1 MRNILMRFLKVKLLN
16 KNQQGFLLIEV
27 LGALVIASL
36 ISLVVTMA
44 NAQVLKQTSDNNN
57 YTTASRNTLNALYWI
72 GRDVQMAQTI
82 NGTDGFPQTDSLV
95 LSWKTW
101 DNNVHTANYTLVDSE
116 LQRTY
121 VIDSGSPTTIIVAE
135 YINPGEGLTYCT
147 SDNGV
152 VTLKITSSVGEGSET
167 MDVSKI
173 HKITSRPNL

>member
-1 MRNILMRFLKVKLLN
+1 MKFLKVKSLN

-36 ISLVVTMA
+36 ISLAVTMA
-44 NAQVLKQTSDNNN
+44 NAQVLNQTSHNNN
-57 YTTASRNTLNALYWI
+57 YTTASQQTQNAIYWI

-82 NGTDGFPQTDSLV
+82 NGTDGFPQTKNLV

-101 DNNVHTANYTLVDSE
+101 DNSVHTANYTLVNSE

-121 VIDSGSPTTIIVAE
+121 VIDAGSPTITVVAE
-135 YINPGEGLTYCT
+135 YINSGEGLTYCT

-167 MDVSKI
+167 VDVTKI
-173 HKITSRPNL
+173 HQITSRPNL

>member
-1 MRNILMRFLKVKLLN
+1 MKFLKVKSLI

-57 YTTASRNTLNALYWI
+57 YTTASRQTLNAIYWI

-82 NGTDGFPQTDSLV
+82 NGTDGFPQTDNLV
-95 LSWKTW
+95 FSWRTW
-101 DNNVHTANYTLVDSE
+101 GNNLHTANYTLVDGK

-121 VIDSGSPTTIIVAE
+121 VIDSGSPTTIVVAE
-135 YINPGEGLTYCT
+135 NINSGEGLTYCT

-152 VTLKITSSVGEGSET
+152 VTLKVTSSVGEGSET
-167 MDVSKI
+167 VDVTKI
-173 HKITSRPNL
+173 HQITSRPNL

>member
-1 MRNILMRFLKVKLLN
+1 M
-16 KNQQGFLLIEV
+16 LIEV

-44 NAQVLKQTSDNNN
+44 NAQVLNQTSDNNN
-57 YTTASRNTLNALYWI
+57 YTTASRHTQNAIYWI

-82 NGTDGFPQTDSLV
+82 NGTDGFPQTENLV

-101 DNNVHTANYTLVDSE
+101 DNSIHTANYTLVNGE

-121 VIDSGSPTTIIVAE
+121 VIDAGSPLTTVVAE
-135 YINPGEGLTYCT
+135 YINPDEGMTYCT

-152 VTLKITSSVGEGSET
+152 VTLRITSSVGEGT
-167 MDVSKI
+167 KIVDVTKT
-173 HKITSRPNL
+173 HHITSRPNL

>member
-1 MRNILMRFLKVKLLN
+1 MRFPKVKLLN
-16 KNQQGFLLIEV
+16 RNQQGFLLIEV

-44 NAQVLKQTSDNNN
+44 NAQVLSQTSTNNN
-57 YTTASRNTLNALYWI
+57 YTTASRQTLNAIYWI

-82 NGTDGFPQTDSLV
+82 NGTSGFPQTENLV

-101 DNNVHTANYTLVDSE
+101 ENNVHTANYSLVDGQ

-121 VIDSGSPTTIIVAE
+121 VIDSGSPTTTTIAE

-152 VTLKITSSVGEGSET
+152 VTLKITSSVGEGAKT
-167 MDVSKI
+167 VDVSKI
-173 HKITSRPNL
+173 HQITSRPNL